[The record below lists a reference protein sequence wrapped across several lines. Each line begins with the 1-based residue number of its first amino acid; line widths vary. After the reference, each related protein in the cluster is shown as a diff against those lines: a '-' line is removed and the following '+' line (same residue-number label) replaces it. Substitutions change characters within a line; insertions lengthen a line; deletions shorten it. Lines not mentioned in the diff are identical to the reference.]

1 MYFFQPNYLDFFHL
15 IGYSKY
21 RNIKTQEVFRM
32 HVIDKDTCIGCGA
45 CEGTWP
51 VSAISADA
59 NGKYE
64 IGEACVDCGAC
75 AGVCPVSAITA

>member
-1 MYFFQPNYLDFFHL
+1 
-15 IGYSKY
+15 
-21 RNIKTQEVFRM
+21 M

-45 CEGTWP
+45 CEGTCP

-64 IGEACVDCGAC
+64 IGESCVDCGAC

>member
-1 MYFFQPNYLDFFHL
+1 
-15 IGYSKY
+15 
-21 RNIKTQEVFRM
+21 
-32 HVIDKDTCIGCGA
+32 
-45 CEGTWP
+45 
-51 VSAISADA
+51 DA